1 MTLAMKQGLLP
12 FSFGDESSALD
23 RLRGACEEARRRL
36 ARIGVRFKYSA
47 ERNARCLDPR
57 DWPAGNPDFHFSWQ
71 IGLGGC
77 SCFCY
82 AKGVQG
88 EIEGLMRAVEYE
100 ETSRKGDEA

>member
-1 MTLAMKQGLLP
+1 MTLTMKQGLLP

-47 ERNARCLDPR
+47 ERNEEELDPLF
-57 DWPAGNPDFHFSWQ
+57 WPSGNPDFYFSWQ

-77 SCFCY
+77 SGYYY
-82 AKGVQG
+82 ANQVQAN
-88 EIEGLMRAVEYE
+88 IEALERAVERE